1 MQTFDDE
8 AQAVALA
15 NSTRYGLTGIV
26 YTRDA
31 SRAERIGRAVR
42 AGTIWVNCF
51 LTVACSKNSAKRTGL
66 PDVPGDGLVRG
77 HRRRRGGCKHI
88 IAIRLKQGGMRWT
101 VAGANAIIALRYAVE
116 SNRFDDF
123 WERRASAQS

>member
-1 MQTFDDE
+1 MQTFDNE

-15 NSTRYGLTGIV
+15 NSTRYGLAGIV

-51 LTVACSKNSAKRTGL
+51 LTVACSKSSAK
-66 PDVPGDGLVRG
+66 
-77 HRRRRGGCKHI
+77 
-88 IAIRLKQGGMRWT
+88 
-101 VAGANAIIALRYAVE
+101 
-116 SNRFDDF
+116 
-123 WERRASAQS
+123 